1 MAIHGRRLQ
10 SFSLERLYVD
20 EGRSLPEVAAVFG
33 VNPATVMK
41 RMRSLG
47 LDRRK
52 GAWRGVGDRQP

>member
-1 MAIHGRRLQ
+1 MQ

-33 VNPATVMK
+33 VNPATVIK